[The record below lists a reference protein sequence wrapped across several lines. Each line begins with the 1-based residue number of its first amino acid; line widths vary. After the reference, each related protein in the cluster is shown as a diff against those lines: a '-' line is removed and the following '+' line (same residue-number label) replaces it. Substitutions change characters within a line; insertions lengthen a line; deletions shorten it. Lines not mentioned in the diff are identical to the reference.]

1 MCHHNVRICVWV
13 VLWLIVIGSKAV
25 VSKLSSQLM
34 DLDDDLILSSSEVHN
49 LAVLLDSTLSFNDH
63 IGKVVKTAFFH
74 LFVIS
79 LVFDPLSVSRMLKPL
94 YMLCYVTIRLL

>member
-34 DLDDDLILSSSEVHN
+34 DLDGDLIL
-49 LAVLLDSTLSFNDH
+49 LFH
-63 IGKVVKTAFFH
+63 ICVRGAGLMSVYVGTQTFQKH
-74 LFVIS
+74 VI
-79 LVFDPLSVSRMLKPL
+79 
-94 YMLCYVTIRLL
+94 